1 MGVILGY
8 MVTSLMTEID
18 IDEIEVKVIAH
29 NLNHYI
35 PSKESAT
42 RLNVSQLDFFTSE
55 VIGED

>member
-42 RLNVSQLDFFTSE
+42 HPHPCLSGRGIGSQ
-55 VIGED
+55 